1 MLKNCSTDHSI
12 INSMKTYSLKI
23 KEITRETPDT
33 FTIHFKQPL
42 FSKIKYK
49 SGQFLTIIVPINGKS
64 ERRAY
69 SLSSAPNIDENLSIT
84 IKMIE
89 NGLVSNYVDKHFKAG
104 DKMEVV
110 EPMGHFCLEP
120 DKNLERHIILFGA
133 GSGITPLISMAK
145 SILVFEPHSIVSL
158 IYGNRNTQSIIF
170 KQTIEEM
177 QKKYGTRFNVVH
189 VLSRPEE
196 DWIGYKGRID
206 KVLTINVL
214 NLLPKFDKDKT
225 EYYLCGPE
233 GMMNAVRE
241 ALIYLQ
247 TPQEKIHHESFFN
260 ISTKD
265 DTKNTTDTVSRTV
278 TIILDNEEFQINVKP
293 NTTILEAGLDA
304 GLDMPYSCQSG
315 LCTACRGKKKSG
327 EVKMDEDEGLSEM
340 EIKEGYVLTCV
351 GHPLSDDVVIEIG

>member
-49 SGQFLTIIVPINGKS
+49 SGQFLTIIVPINGKN